1 MKDTTPVVFIVDDDS
16 SIRRSLERLI
26 QSVGLTAQSFASA
39 AQFLQSG
46 HREETGCLVLDVRM
60 PEISG
65 LDLQE
70 KLTRAGIL
78 LPIIFISG
86 HGTVPM
92 SVRAMKAGAVDFIQ
106 KPFDEQDLLDAVY
119 RAIDR
124 CRQGKAEREELKEVQ
139 ERLRSLTPKEYEVFA
154 CVITGMLNKNIADRL
169 ATSEK
174 TIKVHRASIM
184 RKMGARSVADLVRMA
199 EKAGIPP
206 LPATT

>member
-1 MKDTTPVVFIVDDDS
+1 MKDANPVVFIVDDDS
-16 SIRRSLERLI
+16 SVRRSLERLI
-26 QSVGLTAQSFASA
+26 QSVGLTAKSFASA

-46 HREETGCLVLDVRM
+46 HREQTGCLVLDVRM

-65 LDLQE
+65 LELQE
-70 KLTRAGIL
+70 KLTQAGIL

-92 SVRAMKAGAVDFIQ
+92 SVRAMKAGAMDFLQ

-124 CRQGKAEREELKEVQ
+124 CSREQAQREELKEL
-139 ERLRSLTPKEYEVFA
+139 EARIRSLTPKEHEVFSW
-154 CVITGMLNKNIADRL
+154 VITGMLNKNIADRL
-169 ATSEK
+169 STAEK

-184 RKMGARSVADLVRMA
+184 KKMGAQSVADLVRMA
-199 EKAGIPP
+199 EKAGIHPHP
-206 LPATT
+206 TK